1 MGIIYEIVGSCCKKR
16 YNFGYNYTYIF
27 GLKNLGNTCFMNS
40 SLQCIFNSNKLIK
53 KLENIHIKKNP
64 KLRLANE
71 ISLMLK
77 DIKKGQTFIDPKNIK
92 DILGEV
98 EEKYKYFEQN
108 DANEFITIFLNELLK
123 ELNGIG
129 EYKIE
134 KIPKDELEMKAFYKL
149 EDKFFNKNKSFLLN
163 LFYGRLKRQ
172 YICENG
178 HICAIKFNN
187 FNTLILPH
195 PEDSND
201 IVDLLKVYQKN
212 KSIDDTIFCNTCQS
226 EKKYSIKT
234 LIYNIP
240 DYFILFIEKETIYSY
255 SGLKYPKILET
266 KDFTNN
272 SSKYSLN
279 SFIVY
284 LGDRERGHYTAK
296 YDKNNNWYH
305 FSDANY
311 KIIEQNNINDK
322 NAIIL
327 FYEKI

>member
-195 PEDSND
+195 PEQSNNLY
-201 IVDLLKVYQKN
+201 DLLNLYQKR
-212 KSIDDTIFCNTCQS
+212 KMISDTIF
-226 EKKYSIKT
+226 
-234 LIYNIP
+234 
-240 DYFILFIEKETIYSY
+240 
-255 SGLKYPKILET
+255 
-266 KDFTNN
+266 
-272 SSKYSLN
+272 
-279 SFIVY
+279 
-284 LGDRERGHYTAK
+284 
-296 YDKNNNWYH
+296 
-305 FSDANY
+305 
-311 KIIEQNNINDK
+311 
-322 NAIIL
+322 
-327 FYEKI
+327 